1 MYENGL
7 YFLLNAEKRKFS
19 WLVLRTIVYCTLFAN
34 IAVMDMIFELEGV
47 APTIHGDQHFIANNA
62 AVVGDVDIGNCVTI
76 WFNAVLRGDNERI
89 VIGEGS
95 NIQDGCIMH
104 TDPGFPLLIGDRVTV
119 GHNAMLH
126 GCKIGHGSLIGMNAV
141 LMNGA
146 QVGNNCLIGANT
158 LIPEGRKIPDNS
170 LVVGT
175 PGRVIRQLNQDEL
188 KHIED
193 NAQVYIDKIA
203 RYQSLK
209 LLD

>member
-1 MYENGL
+1 
-7 YFLLNAEKRKFS
+7 
-19 WLVLRTIVYCTLFAN
+19 
-34 IAVMDMIFELEGV
+34 MIFELEGV
-47 APTIHGDQHFIANNA
+47 APTIRGDQHFIASNA
-62 AVVGDVDIGNCVTI
+62 AVVGDVEIGNSVTI

-89 VIGEGS
+89 AIGDGS

-126 GCKIGHGSLIGMNAV
+126 GCKIGNGSLIGMNAV

-146 QVGNNCLIGANT
+146 EVGNNCLIGANT